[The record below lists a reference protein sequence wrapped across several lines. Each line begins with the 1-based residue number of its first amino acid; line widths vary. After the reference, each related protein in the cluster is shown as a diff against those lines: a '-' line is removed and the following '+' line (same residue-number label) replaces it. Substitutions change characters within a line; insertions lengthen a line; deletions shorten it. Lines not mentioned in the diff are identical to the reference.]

1 MDFHFCM
8 TINIAIYVYDNV
20 EVLDFA
26 GPYEVFTCATRVKGL
41 ENPKETPAFKVFTIS
56 SGLSA
61 VYARAGLRITPDYDL
76 VDHPHIDVLIVAG
89 GVVTEE
95 LAKQHVSAW
104 IQRAATNSSIVASV
118 CTGAFLLARA
128 GLLTGKQAT
137 THWEDQRDLQEM
149 FPNIDV
155 IPDRRWVDEG
165 NIITSGG
172 ISAGIDMSLH
182 IVERLMGRSLA
193 ERTARQMEFD
203 WTENPVN

>member
-1 MDFHFCM
+1 M
-8 TINIAIYVYDNV
+8 TRNIAIYVYDNV

-41 ENPKETPAFKVFTIS
+41 DGLDKSPAFKVFTVS

-76 VDHPHIDVLIVAG
+76 VEHPDIDVLIIAG

-95 LAKQHVSAW
+95 LNKADVINWITKTAGEAKL
-104 IQRAATNSSIVASV
+104 TASV
-118 CTGAFLLARA
+118 CTGAFLLAKA
-128 GLLTGKQAT
+128 GLLENKQVT
-137 THWEDQRDLQEM
+137 THWEDQQDLQEM

-155 IPDRRWVDEG
+155 IPDRRWVDAG